1 MTDAYAG
8 KLLRL
13 DLSSGTQRTE
23 PINEADVRQYLLG
36 SGLAAKIYYEEI
48 QPDLDPLDPGSPLL
62 AFTGLLTGT
71 YAPTASRSTWCG
83 RSPLTGIWNEANMGG
98 HWGAELRFAGFD
110 GVIVTGRAAEPVYV
124 WIHDGEVEIRP
135 AGHRAGQR
143 PP

>member
-1 MTDAYAG
+1 MPHVYTG
-8 KLLRL
+8 NLLRL

-71 YAPTASRSTWCG
+71 FSPTGCRRWKAPLSRWRMKSPASER
-83 RSPLTGIWNEANMGG
+83 
-98 HWGAELRFAGFD
+98 
-110 GVIVTGRAAEPVYV
+110 
-124 WIHDGEVEIRP
+124 
-135 AGHRAGQR
+135 
-143 PP
+143 